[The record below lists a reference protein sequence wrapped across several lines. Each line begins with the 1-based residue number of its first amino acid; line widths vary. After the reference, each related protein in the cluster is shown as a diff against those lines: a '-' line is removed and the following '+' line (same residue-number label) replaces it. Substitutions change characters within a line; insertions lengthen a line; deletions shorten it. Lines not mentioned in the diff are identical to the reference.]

1 MLRKLHIS
9 KSIWIL
15 PKFIIILTLETFFL
29 LKVIKHRF
37 DYQKQT
43 NKNDVSIALYGNL
56 NFVFSLILAFLH
68 YLGLME
74 D

>member
-1 MLRKLHIS
+1 MKVYHECKKNLFNVNLFKSGMQLSPLHH
-9 KSIWIL
+9 SIWIL

-43 NKNDVSIALYGNL
+43 NKMMMRFES
-56 NFVFSLILAFLH
+56 
-68 YLGLME
+68 
-74 D
+74 